1 MGRTA
6 AKKKSS
12 YMEHLQHRLWEGLL
26 ILILCGSV
34 FLFLSLGTYHRS
46 DPGWSHLINAT
57 QVSNAGGRV
66 GAWVADLF
74 LYLFGYLAYLF
85 PLMFCYIS
93 WLFYMH
99 KHRYADEDEQRLA
112 LPVLMLR
119 TAGFLMVLVSGS
131 ALIEIHVSRG
141 LQAMP
146 FESGGMLGNV
156 IGMGMLGIFN
166 NTGAT
171 LILFMIF
178 LIGITLFTG
187 LSWLRLMDSVGAWT
201 LYGLQSAYLWLLDR
215 EWSFVWRVRE
225 LISRDRDEVE
235 EEDEDE
241 DEYEDDDAEYEDD
254 EEEYEED
261 DDDEEDEDDE
271 EEDDEDYDDG
281 PIIERVEPE
290 ISETA
295 KASLASKLMT
305 FAKGKGKRAQSEQE
319 EDEVAA
325 VVDEP
330 VSIDEEITKAMRSPP
345 KFKHSNVIP
354 KLSILDKA
362 PTDTQL
368 RMSVEELEE
377 RSEEVEERLADFGV
391 EASVVAV
398 HPGPVVT
405 RYEIDLAAGTKVS
418 KIVNLAKDLARSLS
432 VISVRIVEVIP
443 GKSVI
448 GIELPN
454 DYRETVVLRDILA
467 SSAYQKASSP
477 LTIALGKD
485 IAGHPVIADLAKM
498 PHLLVAG
505 TTGSGKSVSLNAML
519 LSLLYKS
526 TPEELRLILIDPKML
541 ELSIYDGI
549 PHLLTPVVTDMKDA
563 ATALRWCVV
572 EMERRYRLMAALG
585 VRNIAGYNEKV
596 KKAKQQGAPLMDPI
610 SDADTPDPLQ
620 ELPYIVVLADEFAD
634 MMVVVGK
641 KVETLIARLA
651 QKARAAGVHLIFA
664 TQRPSVDVI
673 TGLIKANIPTRV
685 AFQVSQKVDSR
696 TILDQQGAE
705 QLLGNGDMLYL
716 PPGSG
721 LPVRVHGA
729 FVSDDEVHRV
739 VASLKEQGEPEYE
752 RDILDGSGGTD
763 PTGYTDALSGE
774 NDAEQDEYYDQAV
787 EFVAKTRR
795 VSISSIQRRFK
806 IGYNRAARIVEGM
819 EAAGVVSRMEGNGS
833 REVLVPPV
841 E

>member
-1 MGRTA
+1 MKGIILGRTA
-6 AKKKSS
+6 AKEKKSN
-12 YMEHLQHRLWEGLL
+12 YMEHITHRLWEGGL
-26 ILILCGSV
+26 ILILCASV
-34 FLFLSLGTYHRS
+34 FLLLSLGSYHRG

-57 QVSNAGGRV
+57 HVQNAGGRV
-66 GAWVADLF
+66 GAWIADLF

-85 PLMFCYIS
+85 PVMFCYGA
-93 WLFYMH
+93 WLFYFH
-99 KHRYADEDEQRLA
+99 KHRYEEDEEQA
-112 LPVLMLR
+112 LVLPILMLR
-119 TAGFLMVLVSGS
+119 TAGFLLVLLSGS
-131 ALIEIHVSRG
+131 ALIEIHVAST

-146 FESGGMLGNV
+146 FDTGGMLGDM
-156 IGMGMLGIFN
+156 IGNGMLGIFN

-171 LILFMIF
+171 LILLMLF

-187 LSWLRLMDSVGAWT
+187 LSWIRLMDSVGAWT
-201 LYGLQSAYLWLLDR
+201 IYGVQYAYLWVLERD
-215 EWSFVWRVRE
+215 WSFVWRIRE
-225 LISRDRDEVE
+225 RFSRDHEDEYEVC
-235 EEDEDE
+235 EEDEYEYEDEDEEYEDDE
-241 DEYEDDDAEYEDD
+241 DEYEDDD
-254 EEEYEED
+254 
-261 DDDEEDEDDE
+261 E
-271 EEDDEDYDDG
+271 EEDDDYDDG
-281 PIIERVEPE
+281 PVIERVEPE
-290 ISETA
+290 VEA
-295 KASLASKLMT
+295 KPSLAKKLLNM
-305 FAKGKGKRAQSEQE
+305 ARPGKSAADE
-319 EDEVAA
+319 EGVSAEAESAA
-325 VVDEP
+325 
-330 VSIDEEITKAMRSPP
+330 SIDEEISRAMRSPP
-345 KFKHSNVIP
+345 KFKHSNAVP
-354 KLSILDKA
+354 KLSMLDKSA
-362 PTDTQL
+362 DEGEH

-418 KIVNLAKDLARSLS
+418 KITNLAKDLARSLS

-454 DYRETVVLRDILA
+454 DYRETVVLRDIL
-467 SSAYQKASSP
+467 SSNAYQKASSP

-505 TTGSGKSVSLNAML
+505 TTGSGKSVSLNAIL

-526 TPEELRLILIDPKML
+526 TPDELRLILIDPKML
-541 ELSIYDGI
+541 ELSVYDGI

-585 VRNIAGYNEKV
+585 VRNIAGYNDKV
-596 KKAKQQGAPLMDPI
+596 KKARKNGKPLLDPLC
-610 SDADTPDPLQ
+610 AEGEPEALQ

-721 LPVRVHGA
+721 LPMRVHGA

-739 VASLKEQGEPEYE
+739 VASLKQQGEPDYE
-752 RDILDGSGGTD
+752 NDILEASTGVD

-819 EAAGVVSRMEGNGS
+819 EIAGVVTKMEGNGS
-833 REVLVPPV
+833 REVLVPPPNDS
-841 E
+841 